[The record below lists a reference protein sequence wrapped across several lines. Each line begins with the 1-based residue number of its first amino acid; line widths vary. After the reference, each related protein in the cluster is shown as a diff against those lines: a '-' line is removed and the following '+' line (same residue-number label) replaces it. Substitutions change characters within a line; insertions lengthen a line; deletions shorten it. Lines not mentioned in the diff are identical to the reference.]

1 MVQETIP
8 RGNRTRAI
16 RDHASQMFSHSQ
28 CGVHLIGRAKLPFI
42 KPASRMVRKPSIVA
56 VVTLSRWQMRGW
68 RCSRLIEAAHT
79 GSFIEDLC
87 IAIGNLLV

>member
-1 MVQETIP
+1 MRLSPGGTA
-8 RGNRTRAI
+8 TRAI

-56 VVTLSRWQMRGW
+56 VVTPSRWQMRC
-68 RCSRLIEAAHT
+68 RLCSRSIEAAHT

-87 IAIGNLLV
+87 IAISNLLV